1 MLVIPDIHG
10 RTFWKEAVKDHENE
24 LIIFLGDYL
33 DPYTGL
39 EDISKKDAYE
49 NFIEILEFKKAH
61 MNNVILLLGN
71 HDCTYVIGTNICDCR
86 ADHSR
91 MKEISKLFKD
101 NKELFQLAYEVI
113 VDDKKYIFS
122 HAGIHQGYFQAC
134 FGKDEDINNAVKL
147 FNDGYKEDDY
157 ALLSSLGVVSFLRG
171 GWAKCGSIVWADIR
185 EFLNEPETF
194 AYQIVGH
201 TQLKNPIVTEYI
213 AALDCH
219 RAFLFDD
226 DGNICELD
234 GTLIEKRVFK
244 T

>member
-1 MLVIPDIHG
+1 MLIIPDIHG
-10 RTFWKEAVKDHENE
+10 RNFWKEAVKDRENE

-39 EDISKKDAYE
+39 ENITKEDAFN

-71 HDCTYVIGTNICDCR
+71 HDCTYAIGTDICNCR
-86 ADHSR
+86 MDYMR
-91 MKEISKLFKD
+91 RKDISKLFAD
-101 NKELFQLAYEVI
+101 NRDLFQLAYEVI
-113 VDDKKYIFS
+113 IDDKKYILS
-122 HAGIHQGYFQAC
+122 HAGIHKGYFQAC
-134 FGKDEDINNAVKL
+134 FGKEKDINDAVEL
-147 FNDGYKEDDY
+147 FNTAWKEDNY
-157 ALLSSLGVVSFLRG
+157 GLLNTLAIVSGYRG
-171 GWAKCGSIVWADIR
+171 GWSKYGSMVWADIR
-185 EFLNEPETF
+185 EFLPEPETF

-219 RAFLFDD
+219 RAFLLDD
-226 DGNICELD
+226 NGNICELD
-234 GTLIEKRVFK
+234 GTLVEKHIFK

>member
-10 RTFWKEAVKDHENE
+10 RNFWKEAVKDRENE

-39 EDISKKDAYE
+39 ENITKEDAYN

-61 MNNVILLLGN
+61 MDNVILLLGN
-71 HDCTYVIGTNICDCR
+71 HDCTYAIGTDICNCR
-86 ADHSR
+86 MSYMRIKD
-91 MKEISKLFKD
+91 ISKLFDD
-101 NKELFQLAYEVI
+101 NRDLFQLAYEI
-113 VDDKKYIFS
+113 IIDDKKYIFS

-134 FGKDEDINNAVKL
+134 FGKDEDINNAVEL
-147 FNDGYKEDDY
+147 FNTAWKEDNY
-157 ALLSSLGVVSFLRG
+157 GLLNTLAIVSGYRG
-171 GWAKCGSIVWADIR
+171 WSKYGSIVWADIR
-185 EFLNEPETF
+185 EFLPEPETF

-201 TQLKNPIVTEYI
+201 TQLKNPVVTEYI

-226 DGNICELD
+226 NGNICELD
-234 GTLIEKRVFK
+234 GTLVEKHVFK